1 MAITITVSDN
11 ENHTISSSKK
21 ILSRQGELGE
31 TITFSLPSTLNAA
44 YPRAWIMVQ
53 QPDGQL
59 YYVDNGSGAGFTWP
73 NPYTF
78 TYNIGDRDTM
88 LSSDGTLGIQIVLR
102 DATPPAQTVEWRS
115 RILYLT
121 IEGSILSNVD
131 SGGSLIDSLSSGT
144 LNRLADIQYDSLADG
159 DLLYRDT
166 TTGKWRNVTL
176 VDGANISHVLN
187 KTTGELT
194 LQATGN
200 ISTLASDLVYTDA
213 GGYYAG
219 SDGETISQE
228 IGASLALKAPLAS
241 PALTG
246 TPTVPTAAV
255 GTNTT
260 QAASTAFVVAEIPNR
275 VPQASETVAGKIEI
289 ATSAEAAAGT
299 DTARAITP
307 SGLRGGLNAS
317 GSAPIYACRAWLNF
331 NGTGTP
337 AFRGSRNISSITDN
351 GTGDYTIVFTTPM
364 PDENYVFVGCGVS
377 EANTEVVMQK
387 SGVHSAMQCGLAVLR
402 PGAAYG
408 DASMIQ
414 CAFFA

>member
-1 MAITITVSDN
+1 MAITITLANDDN
-11 ENHTISSSKK
+11 HSVSSSKK

-59 YYVDNGSGAGFTWP
+59 FYIDNGSGAGFTWP

-144 LNRLADIQYDSLADG
+144 LDRLADILYDSLADG

-166 TTGKWRNVTL
+166 ATGKWRNVTL

-246 TPTVPTAAV
+246 TPTAPTAGV
-255 GTNTT
+255 GTDTTQLATTGFVKAQEIGKNQTWQDVTASRTFNVTYTNTT
-260 QAASTAFVVAEIPNR
+260 GKPIMVAISAGMGSSVAWNMLIDGTAIAHIQGAGEIT
-275 VPQASETVAGKIEI
+275 VPHSETVIVPAGSTYAINRE
-289 ATSAEAAAGT
+289 SAYST
-299 DTARAITP
+299 ITYWKE
-307 SGLRGGLNAS
+307 LR
-317 GSAPIYACRAWLNF
+317 
-331 NGTGTP
+331 
-337 AFRGSRNISSITDN
+337 
-351 GTGDYTIVFTTPM
+351 
-364 PDENYVFVGCGVS
+364 
-377 EANTEVVMQK
+377 
-387 SGVHSAMQCGLAVLR
+387 
-402 PGAAYG
+402 
-408 DASMIQ
+408 
-414 CAFFA
+414 